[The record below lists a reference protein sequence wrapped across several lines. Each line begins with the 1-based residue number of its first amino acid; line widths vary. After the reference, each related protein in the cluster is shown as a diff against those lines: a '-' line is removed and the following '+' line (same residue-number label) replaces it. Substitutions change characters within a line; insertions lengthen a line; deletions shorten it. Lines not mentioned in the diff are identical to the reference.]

1 MQLMIHHRSGSF
13 GVRDIKEPRVGSA
26 GKTEAQQLAHVRAR
40 TVAAGEVRGFTRV
53 LAAVRI
59 LQTRDDTVAAVFE
72 SHELKGSLNFNA
84 ELTQTFDQQALV
96 LVLRKNDHVGK
107 RADAGAHIAEVHARG
122 VTPLGPEIDG
132 GKPQSALDD
141 RVGEADLPVELEC
154 SRMHN
159 ERARRRAGLG
169 NFIDDA
175 HANAASRKPQREDKA
190 GGSGAGDQDIG
201 IGHEARRSDVAE
213 KGAMRAKYILR
224 NVNHALPLSGMAR
237 PNSLEIHPLDKKRW
251 KDLESLFNGPGGS
264 IVRGCWCMYYRR
276 SGRAEKPA
284 DLTYA
289 QFNKCS
295 LKALVDKGVAPG
307 LIGYRDGKP
316 IAWVSLGPREDYAK
330 LARSSV
336 MKAVDDKP
344 VWSVVCF
351 YTAKEARGEHLA
363 EAMLKGAIDYAR
375 SLGVR
380 LIEAY
385 PVDKQ
390 ERERDDSM
398 WFGAKSMYDR
408 AGFVEVARRKPT
420 RPVVRKTLRPQR
432 ESKNRSS

>member
-13 GVRDIKEPRVGSA
+13 GVRDIKEPRVGFA

-122 VTPLGPEIDG
+122 VTPLGPEIGG

-141 RVGEADLPVELEC
+141 RVGEADLPVELER

-159 ERARRRAGLG
+159 ERARRGAGLG
-169 NFIDDA
+169 DLIENADA
-175 HANAASRKPQREDKA
+175 YAAVGEPQREHKA
-190 GGSGAGDQDIG
+190 GRSGASDQDIG
-201 IGHEARRSDVAE
+201 VGHVSRRSEVAE
-213 KGAMRAKYILR
+213 KGARRAKYILR
-224 NVNHALPLSGMAR
+224 IVNRALALSGMVR
-237 PNSLEIHPLDKKRW
+237 PASLEIHPLDKQRW
-251 KDLESLFNGPGGS
+251 KDLETLFNGRGGS
-264 IVRGCWCMYYRR
+264 QVRGCWCMYYRR

-284 DLTYA
+284 DMTYA
-289 QFNKCS
+289 QFNKCA
-295 LKALVDKGVAPG
+295 LKALVDKGVTPG

-330 LARSSV
+330 LARSSL
-336 MKAVDDKP
+336 MKPVDDKA

-363 EAMLKGAIDYAR
+363 EVMLKGAVDYAR
-375 SLGVR
+375 SRGVR
-380 LIEAY
+380 LVEAY

-390 ERERDDSM
+390 QRDRDDSM

-420 RPVVRKTLRPQR
+420 RAVVRKTLQPQR